1 MLPNH
6 LGFILCLVTY
16 LLHLVYPDNIST
28 TYLVVN
34 PINHARTKHLKV
46 ALHFVHERVA
56 SRDIRVKF
64 VSSSDHVA
72 DILTNIFT
80 KRLSSAPFALPIWAL
95 SHLKLKLGKG
105 GVTDNSDLIS
115 LISCYL
121 YMMVL
126 YFRTYNVL

>member
-34 PINHARTKHLKV
+34 PINHTRTKHLKV
-46 ALHFVHERVA
+46 DLHFFMIELRR
-56 SRDIRVKF
+56 RDIRVKF

-80 KRLSSAPFALPIWAL
+80 KRLSSAPFALPI
-95 SHLKLKLGKG
+95 
-105 GVTDNSDLIS
+105 
-115 LISCYL
+115 
-121 YMMVL
+121 
-126 YFRTYNVL
+126 

>member
-6 LGFILCLVTY
+6 LGFIRCVVTY

-46 ALHFVHERVA
+46 ALHFVHDQVA
-56 SRDIRVKF
+56 SRDIEVKF

-72 DILTNIFT
+72 DILTMWPIFSPIFGSLLLHLLCQFE
-80 KRLSSAPFALPIWAL
+80 LSRISSSNW
-95 SHLKLKLGKG
+95 G
-105 GVTDNSDLIS
+105 GG
-115 LISCYL
+115 
-121 YMMVL
+121 
-126 YFRTYNVL
+126 

>member
-16 LLHLVYPDNIST
+16 LLHLVYADNIST

-80 KRLSSAPFALPIWAL
+80 KRLSSAPFALPI
-95 SHLKLKLGKG
+95 
-105 GVTDNSDLIS
+105 
-115 LISCYL
+115 
-121 YMMVL
+121 
-126 YFRTYNVL
+126 